1 MGYITYNTS
10 TENMMAHGYALLI
23 QYWNGSHY
31 SPNLDWDG
39 ITVYRSK
46 YEAMAAAAK
55 IEKLERTDIKV
66 DIIKAEIK

>member
-1 MGYITYNTS
+1 
-10 TENMMAHGYALLI
+10 MAHGYALLI

-55 IEKLERTDIKV
+55 IENKIEKLERTDIKV